1 MQGIEIPIG
10 APLGKLDD
18 DLKGAQKK
26 LKGFTNTAETDLKSF
41 SSTASSTFKSVG
53 LAFAGAFS
61 VGAFVSFGKEVL
73 AVTAEFEKFGAV
85 LGNTLGSNALA
96 KLKLKEISDFAA
108 KTPFSVNELTDSF
121 IKLANQ
127 GFKPT
132 GDEMRS
138 LGDLASSTGKSFN
151 QLAEAILD
159 AQTGEFERL
168 KEFGVR
174 AQASGDKVI
183 FTFKGVQTI
192 VDKSSE
198 AIRGYVLS
206 LGNAEGVSGSMAVI
220 SETLTGK
227 ISNLGDSWDQM
238 LVSVG
243 SNTSGVFTS
252 AIDLISQA
260 INKVTDFNKSLN
272 TVSKFKLESDWGEK
286 LNRAINPFAEKGS
299 TSTEK
304 AIYAIKQADT
314 EVTKFVSGA
323 LAGAKSTS
331 DFGTA
336 IATLQK
342 QGNAMIADFKMFA
355 PQGLVGIK
363 TTYEEGI
370 KALKEGR
377 TAFENELKKSTPAK
391 INLAAEKK
399 AAAEAAKLAKESAK
413 TQAEI
418 RVQAQAFAGKLV
430 IDGFTRNIE
439 AEKLAIEKEFAGLDA
454 LIEETNPFA
463 KLFEKQDQANVQSLL
478 SPFKKFKV
486 ILQSEILPQIGSSFK
501 TFFDDIL
508 MQGKFSFDSLGQA
521 IAALGQAIKN
531 TFLSVLANEATQ
543 GVLNLLGSKGGKTG
557 KSATPL
563 ISGLAKLIGIGA
575 GGAAAGVAT
584 AGALSGVAATT
595 GGVILGA
602 PIAAAGTIGLGTV
615 GAGVAAGG
623 AVGVGTAGV
632 AAGTVASGGLLLPI
646 LAGIAA
652 AAGIVSLL
660 SKKKQVPV
668 PQASSTISTSAAGS
682 AQDFGGGRVVFE
694 ISGTN
699 LIGVLNRA
707 GAKLQRFGP

>member
-10 APLGKLDD
+10 APLGPLND
-18 DLKGAQKK
+18 DLKGATKK
-26 LKGFTNTAETDLKSF
+26 IKGFTNAAETDLKSF
-41 SSTASSTFKSVG
+41 SSTASSAFKTAG

-132 GDEMRS
+132 SAQMLS
-138 LGDLASSTGKSFN
+138 LGDLAASTGKSFN
-151 QLAEAILD
+151 QLAEAIID

-168 KEFGVR
+168 KEFGIIS
-174 AQASGDKVI
+174 QQSGDKVI
-183 FTFKGVQTI
+183 FTFKGVQTV

-198 AIRGYVLS
+198 SIRGYITS
-206 LGNAEGVSGSMAVI
+206 LGNLEGVTGATAVI

-227 ISNLGDSWDQM
+227 ISNLGDSWNQM

-243 SNTSGVFTS
+243 SNTSGVFTGV
-252 AIDLISQA
+252 IDIINEA
-260 INKVTDFNKSLN
+260 INSVTQFNKELN
-272 TVSKFKLESDWGEK
+272 IASKFKIEGTFLEGLVKSVGKIAGGPGLGAFMSTKDI
-286 LNRAINPFAEKGS
+286 NVSAIMAVEKGVNEIVQ
-299 TSTEK
+299 TTV
-304 AIYAIKQADT
+304 Q
-314 EVTKFVSGA
+314 
-323 LAGAKSTS
+323 GAKSVN
-331 DFGTA
+331 DFSSA
-336 IATLQK
+336 IASLKIEGDKLLKGGASQNVKT
-342 QGNAMIADFKMFA
+342 AFKT
-355 PQGLVGIK
+355 V
-363 TTYEEGI
+363 YEDGI
-370 KALKEGR
+370 KALRDGR
-377 TAFENELKKSTPAK
+377 TAFQNELNKGTPVK
-391 INLAAEKK
+391 INLAVEKK

-478 SPFKKFKV
+478 SPFQKFKV
-486 ILQSEILPQIGSSFK
+486 ILQSEILPQLSTSFK
-501 TFFDDIL
+501 TFFDDLL
-508 MQGKFSFDSLGQA
+508 MNGKLSFES
-521 IAALGQAIKN
+521 LGQAIKN
-531 TFLSVLANEATQ
+531 TFLSVLASEATK
-543 GVLNLLGSKGGKTG
+543 GVVSLLSSGSKEDK

-563 ISGLAKLIGIGA
+563 ISGIAKLIGIGA
-575 GGAAAGVAT
+575 GGATAGVAT
-584 AGALSGVAATT
+584 AGALSGVAAST

-660 SKKKQVPV
+660 SKKKRVPV

>member
-10 APLGKLDD
+10 APLGQLGKDI
-18 DLKGAQKK
+18 KGAEKK
-26 LKGFTNTAETDLKSF
+26 LKGFTNSASTDLKSF
-41 SSTASSTFKSVG
+41 SSNASSAFKTAG
-53 LAFAGAFS
+53 LAIAGAFS
-61 VGAFVSFGKEVL
+61 VGAFISFGKEVL
-73 AVTAEFEKFGAV
+73 AVTAEFEKFNAV

-96 KLKLKEISDFAA
+96 KLKLKEIEDFAA
-108 KTPFSVNELTDSF
+108 KTPFGVKELTDSF

-132 GDEMRS
+132 GDQMRS
-138 LGDLASSTGKSFN
+138 LGDLAASTGKSFN

-168 KEFGVR
+168 KEFGIR
-174 AQASGDKVI
+174 AQDAGDKVI
-183 FTFKGVQTI
+183 FTFKGVQTT

-198 AIRGYVLS
+198 AIRGYVTS
-206 LGNAEGVSGSMAVI
+206 LGSAEGVSGSMAVI

-227 ISNLGDSWDQM
+227 ISNLGDSWDSM

-252 AIDLISQA
+252 AINLISQA

-304 AIYAIKQADT
+304 AIYAIKQADI

-336 IATLQK
+336 IADLQK
-342 QGNAMIADFKMFA
+342 KGNAMIADFKMFA
-355 PQGLVGIK
+355 PQGLAGIK
-363 TTYEEGI
+363 TTYEDGI

-377 TAFENELKKSTPAK
+377 TAFENELKKGTPTK

-463 KLFEKQDQANVQSLL
+463 KLFAKQDLANVQSLL
-478 SPFKKFKV
+478 TPFQNLKLV
-486 ILQSEILPQIGSSFK
+486 LQSEILPQLSTSFK
-501 TFFDDIL
+501 TFFDDLL
-508 MQGKFSFDSLGQA
+508 MNGKLSFES
-521 IAALGQAIKN
+521 LGQAIKN
-531 TFLSVLANEATQ
+531 TFLSVLASEATK
-543 GVLNLLGSKGGKTG
+543 GVVSLLSSGSKEDKKGV
-557 KSATPL
+557 TPL
-563 ISGLAKLIGIGA
+563 ISGIGTLLGIGKKVA
-575 GGAAAGVAT
+575 PVAKAAPTIA
-584 AGALSGVAATT
+584 SIAATT
-595 GGVILGA
+595 GGF
-602 PIAAAGTIGLGTV
+602 LGT
-615 GAGVAAGG
+615 GAALSGGTAATLAPVAATGG
-623 AVGVGTAGV
+623 A
-632 AAGTVASGGLLLPI
+632 LLPI
-646 LAGIAA
+646 LAGVAA
-652 AAGIVSLL
+652 IAGIASLFK
-660 SKKKQVPV
+660 KKKQAPI

>member
-10 APLGKLDD
+10 APLGPLND
-18 DLKGAQKK
+18 DLKGAEKK
-26 LKGFTNTAETDLKSF
+26 LKGFTNAAEKDLKSF

-53 LAFAGAFS
+53 LAFAGAFT

-85 LGNTLGSNALA
+85 LGNTLGSTALA
-96 KLKLKEISDFAA
+96 KLKLKEIEEFAA
-108 KTPFSVNELTDSF
+108 KTPFSIQELTSAF
-121 IKLANQ
+121 VKLANQ

-132 GDEMRS
+132 GNEMRK
-138 LGDLASSTGKSFN
+138 LGDLASSTGKSFD

-168 KEFGVR
+168 KEFGIT
-174 AQASGDKVI
+174 AQSAGDKVV
-183 FTFKGVQTI
+183 FTFKGVQTA

-198 AIRGYVLS
+198 SIRKYVLS
-206 LGNAEGVSGSMAVI
+206 LGDIKGVSGSMDVI
-220 SETLTGK
+220 TKTLTGS
-227 ISNLGDSWDQM
+227 ISELGDAWDRM

-243 SNTSGVFTS
+243 SNTDGVFYS
-252 AIDLISQA
+252 AINLISQA

-286 LNRAINPFAEKGS
+286 LNRAINPFAKKGS

-304 AIYAIKQADT
+304 AIYAIKQADI

-336 IATLQK
+336 IADLQK
-342 QGNAMIADFKMFA
+342 KGNAMIADFKMFA
-355 PQGLVGIK
+355 PQGLTGIK
-363 TTYEEGI
+363 TTYEDGI

-377 TAFENELKKSTPAK
+377 TAFQNELNKGTPAK
-391 INLAAEKK
+391 INLGAEKK

-439 AEKLAIEKEFAGLDA
+439 AEKLAIEKEFAGLDT

-463 KLFEKQDQANVQSLL
+463 KLFEKQDLANVKSLL
-478 SPFKKFKV
+478 TPFQNLKLV
-486 ILQSEILPQIGSSFK
+486 LQREILPQLGSSFK

-508 MQGKFSFDSLGQA
+508 MNGKLSFDTLGK
-521 IAALGQAIKN
+521 AIKN
-531 TFLSVLANEATQ
+531 TFLSVLANEATK
-543 GVLNLLGSKGGKTG
+543 GVISLLSTGSKEDKKGG
-557 KSATPL
+557 TPL
-563 ISGLAKLIGIGA
+563 ISGLATLLGIGA
-575 GGAAAGVAT
+575 KAAIAPVAVAAVAAPVAVAGTAAVVGTTAAVAGGTAAVAGGTAATLGTAAA
-584 AGALSGVAATT
+584 
-595 GGVILGA
+595 
-602 PIAAAGTIGLGTV
+602 
-615 GAGVAAGG
+615 
-623 AVGVGTAGV
+623 
-632 AAGTVASGGLLLPI
+632 ASPLLPI
-646 LAGIAA
+646 LAGIASVA
-652 AAGIVSLL
+652 LIANLFK
-660 SKKKQVPV
+660 KKKQAPI

-682 AQDFGGGRVVFE
+682 AQDFGGGRVIFE

>member
-41 SSTASSTFKSVG
+41 SSTASSAFKAAG

-96 KLKLKEISDFAA
+96 KLKLKEIEEFAA
-108 KTPFSVNELTDSF
+108 KTPFSIQELTGAF
-121 IKLANQ
+121 VKLANQ

-132 GDEMRS
+132 GDEMRK

-168 KEFGVR
+168 KEFGIT
-174 AQASGDKVI
+174 AQSAGDKVV
-183 FTFKGVQTI
+183 FTFKGVQTA

-198 AIRGYVLS
+198 SIRNYVLS
-206 LGNAEGVSGSMAVI
+206 LGDIKGVSGSMDVI
-220 SETLTGK
+220 TKTLTGS
-227 ISNLGDSWDQM
+227 ISELGDAWDRM
-238 LVSVG
+238 LVSIG
-243 SNTSGVFTS
+243 SNTSGVFYS
-252 AIDLISQA
+252 AINLISKA

-304 AIYAIKQADT
+304 AIYAIKQADA

-336 IATLQK
+336 IADLQK
-342 QGNAMIADFKMFA
+342 KGNAMIADFKMFA
-355 PQGLVGIK
+355 PQGLAGIK
-363 TTYEEGI
+363 TTYEDGI

-377 TAFENELKKSTPAK
+377 TAFENELKKGTPTK

-439 AEKLAIEKEFAGLDA
+439 AEKLAIEKEFAGLDS

-463 KLFEKQDQANVQSLL
+463 KLFEKRDQANVQSLL
-478 SPFKKFKV
+478 SPFENFKLV
-486 ILQSEILPQIGSSFK
+486 LQSQILPQIGTSFK
-501 TFFDDIL
+501 TFFDNIL

-543 GVLNLLGSKGGKTG
+543 GVLNLLGQKGGKEDK

-563 ISGLAKLIGIGA
+563 ISGIASLLGIVKKVAAPSAVAAVAAPVAVA
-575 GGAAAGVAT
+575 GTTAAVAGTAAAVGTTAAAGGTAT
-584 AGALSGVAATT
+584 AL
-595 GGVILGA
+595 
-602 PIAAAGTIGLGTV
+602 
-615 GAGVAAGG
+615 GG
-623 AVGVGTAGV
+623 A
-632 AAGTVASGGLLLPI
+632 TVASGGVLLPVI
-646 LAGIAA
+646 AGIAA
-652 AAGIVSLL
+652 VALIANLFK
-660 SKKKQVPV
+660 KKKQAPI

>member
-41 SSTASSTFKSVG
+41 SSTASSAFKTAG

-96 KLKLKEISDFAA
+96 KLKLKEIEEFAA

-132 GDEMRS
+132 AAQMLS
-138 LGDLASSTGKSFN
+138 LGDLAASTGKSFN
-151 QLAEAILD
+151 QLAEAIID

-168 KEFGVR
+168 KEFGIIS
-174 AQASGDKVI
+174 QQSGDKVI
-183 FTFKGVQTI
+183 FTFKGVQTV

-198 AIRGYVLS
+198 SIRGYITS
-206 LGNAEGVSGSMAVI
+206 LGNLEGVTGATAVI

-227 ISNLGDSWDQM
+227 ISNLGDSWNQM
-238 LVSVG
+238 IVSVG
-243 SNTSGVFTS
+243 SNTYGVFTGV
-252 AIDLISQA
+252 IDIINQA
-260 INKVTDFNKSLN
+260 INSVTQFNKELN
-272 TVSKFKLESDWGEK
+272 IASKFKIEGTFLEGLVKSVGKIAGGPGLGAFMSTKDI
-286 LNRAINPFAEKGS
+286 NVSAIMAVEKGVNEIVQ
-299 TSTEK
+299 TTV
-304 AIYAIKQADT
+304 Q
-314 EVTKFVSGA
+314 
-323 LAGAKSTS
+323 GAKSVN
-331 DFGTA
+331 DFSSA
-336 IATLQK
+336 IASLKIEGDKLLKGGASQNVKT
-342 QGNAMIADFKMFA
+342 AFKT
-355 PQGLVGIK
+355 V
-363 TTYEEGI
+363 YEDGI
-370 KALKEGR
+370 KALRDGR
-377 TAFENELKKSTPAK
+377 TAFQNELNKGTPVK

-454 LIEETNPFA
+454 LIEERNPFA
-463 KLFEKQDQANVQSLL
+463 KLFEKQDLANVKSLL
-478 SPFKKFKV
+478 TPFQNLKLV
-486 ILQSEILPQIGSSFK
+486 LQSEILPQLSTSFK
-501 TFFDDIL
+501 TFFDDLL
-508 MQGKFSFDSLGQA
+508 MNGKLSFES
-521 IAALGQAIKN
+521 LGQAIKN
-531 TFLSVLANEATQ
+531 TFLSVLASEATK
-543 GVLNLLGSKGGKTG
+543 GVVSLLSSGSKEDKKGV
-557 KSATPL
+557 TPL
-563 ISGLAKLIGIGA
+563 ISGIATLFKIGKK
-575 GGAAAGVAT
+575 VAP
-584 AGALSGVAATT
+584 VAATT
-595 GGVILGA
+595 T
-602 PIAAAGTIGLGTV
+602 AATTT
-615 GAGVAAGG
+615 
-623 AVGVGTAGV
+623 TAL
-632 AAGTVASGGLLLPI
+632 ASGTVATGGALLPI
-646 LAGIAA
+646 LAGVAA
-652 AAGIVSLL
+652 IAGIASLF
-660 SKKKQVPV
+660 KKKQQAPI

>member
-41 SSTASSTFKSVG
+41 SSTASSAFKTAG

-96 KLKLKEISDFAA
+96 KLKLKEIEEFAA
-108 KTPFSVNELTDSF
+108 KTPFSVNELTNSF
-121 IKLANQ
+121 VKLANQ

-132 GDEMRS
+132 GDQMRS
-138 LGDLASSTGKSFN
+138 LGDLAASTGKSFD

-159 AQTGEFERL
+159 AQTNEFERL
-168 KEFGVR
+168 KEFGIR
-174 AQASGDKVI
+174 AQDSGDKVI
-183 FTFKGVQTI
+183 FTFKGIQTT

-198 AIRGYVLS
+198 AIRNYVTS

-238 LVSVG
+238 LISVG
-243 SNTSGVFTS
+243 SNTSGVFTGV
-252 AIDLISQA
+252 IDIISQA
-260 INKVTDFNKSLN
+260 INSVTQFNKELN
-272 TVSKFKLESDWGEK
+272 IASKFKIEGTFLEGLVKSVGKIAGGPGLGAFMSTKDI
-286 LNRAINPFAEKGS
+286 NVSAIMAVEKGVNEIVQ
-299 TSTEK
+299 TTV
-304 AIYAIKQADT
+304 Q
-314 EVTKFVSGA
+314 
-323 LAGAKSTS
+323 GAKSVN
-331 DFGTA
+331 DFSSA
-336 IATLQK
+336 IASLKIEGDKLLKGGASQNVKT
-342 QGNAMIADFKMFA
+342 AFKT
-355 PQGLVGIK
+355 V
-363 TTYEEGI
+363 YEDGI
-370 KALKEGR
+370 KALRDGR
-377 TAFENELKKSTPAK
+377 TAFQNELNKGTPVK

-463 KLFEKQDQANVQSLL
+463 KLFEKQDLANVKSLL
-478 SPFKKFKV
+478 TPFQNLKLV
-486 ILQSEILPQIGSSFK
+486 LQSEILPQIGSSFK

-521 IAALGQAIKN
+521 ISALGQAIKN

-543 GVLNLLGSKGGKTG
+543 GVLNLLGSKGGKTEKG
-557 KSATPL
+557 GGL
-563 ISGLAKLIGIGA
+563 ISGVVGLIGAGNKAKGGGLLKSIGGLFGAGAGVAGAAGGA
-575 GGAAAGVAT
+575 GGA
-584 AGALSGVAATT
+584 GALATGTAAT
-595 GGVILGA
+595 
-602 PIAAAGTIGLGTV
+602 
-615 GAGVAAGG
+615 GG
-623 AVGVGTAGV
+623 A
-632 AAGTVASGGLLLPI
+632 LLPI
-646 LAGIAA
+646 LAGVAA
-652 AAGIVSLL
+652 VAGIASLF
-660 SKKKQVPV
+660 KKKQQAPI

-699 LIGVLNRA
+699 LVGVLNRA

>member
-41 SSTASSTFKSVG
+41 SSTASSAFKTAG

-96 KLKLKEISDFAA
+96 KLKLKEIEEFAA

-174 AQASGDKVI
+174 AQDSGDKVI
-183 FTFKGVQTI
+183 FTFKGIQTT

-198 AIRGYVLS
+198 AIRNYVTS

-238 LVSVG
+238 LVSIG
-243 SNTSGVFTS
+243 SNTSGVFS
-252 AIDLISQA
+252 GVISIISEA
-260 INKVTDFNKSLN
+260 VNSITEFNKELN
-272 TVSKFKLESDWGEK
+272 IASKFKIEGTLIEGFAKSIGKISGIPALGALLSTKDIK
-286 LNRAINPFAEKGS
+286 VNAIQSVEKGVNN
-299 TSTEK
+299 
-304 AIYAIKQADT
+304 I
-314 EVTKFVSGA
+314 VSA
-323 LAGAKSTS
+323 TLSGAKSAN

-336 IATLQK
+336 IARLKTEGDKLLQSKGGGDK
-342 QGNAMIADFKMFA
+342 QVAAAFQSIYQDGIRALQDGRKQFQAELSKPAAANFGTGKKTKVDNTAKEAKDKADKLKAEAGKFNQEMMSSLMNFEANAALAAKEAKTKLNVIDPDALELAVSQSEVAAKAIVDQFA
-355 PQGLVGIK
+355 A
-363 TTYEEGI
+363 I
-370 KALKEGR
+370 KAPL
-377 TAFENELKKSTPAK
+377 LTPFQ
-391 INLAAEKK
+391 NLNLYIK
-399 AAAEAAKLAKESAK
+399 
-413 TQAEI
+413 
-418 RVQAQAFAGKLV
+418 
-430 IDGFTRNIE
+430 DN
-439 AEKLAIEKEFAGLDA
+439 
-454 LIEETNPFA
+454 
-463 KLFEKQDQANVQSLL
+463 
-478 SPFKKFKV
+478 
-486 ILQSEILPQIGSSFK
+486 ILPQLSTSFK
-501 TFFDDIL
+501 TFFDDLL
-508 MQGKFSFDSLGQA
+508 MNGKLSFDT
-521 IAALGQAIKN
+521 LGQAIKN
-531 TFLSVLANEATQ
+531 TFVSVLASEATK
-543 GVLNLLGSKGGKTG
+543 GVLSLLSGGDKKDGSKGKG
-557 KSATPL
+557 
-563 ISGLAKLIGIGA
+563 LIGIVGSLLKIGGGKAALA
-575 GGAAAGVAT
+575 GGT
-584 AGALSGVAATT
+584 AATGGTAALATGTAAT
-595 GGVILGA
+595 GGA
-602 PIAAAGTIGLGTV
+602 
-615 GAGVAAGG
+615 
-623 AVGVGTAGV
+623 
-632 AAGTVASGGLLLPI
+632 LLPI
-646 LAGIAA
+646 LAGVAA
-652 AAGIVSLL
+652 VAGIASLF
-660 SKKKQVPV
+660 KKKQQAPI

>member
-41 SSTASSTFKSVG
+41 SSTASSAFKTAG

-96 KLKLKEISDFAA
+96 KLKLKEIEDFAA
-108 KTPFSVNELTDSF
+108 KTPFSVNELTNSF
-121 IKLANQ
+121 VKLANQ
-127 GFKPT
+127 GFKPS
-132 GDEMRS
+132 GDQMRS
-138 LGDLASSTGKSFN
+138 LGDLAASTGKSFD

-159 AQTGEFERL
+159 AQTNEFERL
-168 KEFGVR
+168 KEFGIR
-174 AQASGDKVI
+174 AQDSGDKVI
-183 FTFKGVQTI
+183 FTFKGIQTT

-198 AIRGYVLS
+198 AIRNYVTS

-238 LVSVG
+238 LISVG
-243 SNTSGVFTS
+243 SNTSGVFTGV
-252 AIDLISQA
+252 IDIISQA
-260 INKVTDFNKSLN
+260 INSVTQFNKELN
-272 TVSKFKLESDWGEK
+272 IASKFKIEGTFLEGLVKSVGKIAGGPGLGAFMSTKDI
-286 LNRAINPFAEKGS
+286 NVSAIMAVEKGVNEIVQ
-299 TSTEK
+299 TTV
-304 AIYAIKQADT
+304 Q
-314 EVTKFVSGA
+314 
-323 LAGAKSTS
+323 GAKSVN
-331 DFGTA
+331 DFSSA
-336 IATLQK
+336 IASLKIEGDKLLKGGASQNVKT
-342 QGNAMIADFKMFA
+342 AFKT
-355 PQGLVGIK
+355 V
-363 TTYEEGI
+363 YEDGI
-370 KALKEGR
+370 KALRDGR
-377 TAFENELKKSTPAK
+377 TAFQNELNKGTPVK

-478 SPFKKFKV
+478 TPFQKFKV

-531 TFLSVLANEATQ
+531 TFLSVLANEATK
-543 GVLNLLGSKGGKTG
+543 GVVSLLSSGSKEDKKGV
-557 KSATPL
+557 TPL
-563 ISGLAKLIGIGA
+563 ISGIATLFKIGKK
-575 GGAAAGVAT
+575 VAP
-584 AGALSGVAATT
+584 VAATT
-595 GGVILGA
+595 T
-602 PIAAAGTIGLGTV
+602 AATTT
-615 GAGVAAGG
+615 
-623 AVGVGTAGV
+623 TAL
-632 AAGTVASGGLLLPI
+632 ASGTVATGGALLPI
-646 LAGIAA
+646 LAGVAA
-652 AAGIVSLL
+652 IAGIASLF
-660 SKKKQVPV
+660 KKKQQAPI

-699 LIGVLNRA
+699 LVGVLNRA